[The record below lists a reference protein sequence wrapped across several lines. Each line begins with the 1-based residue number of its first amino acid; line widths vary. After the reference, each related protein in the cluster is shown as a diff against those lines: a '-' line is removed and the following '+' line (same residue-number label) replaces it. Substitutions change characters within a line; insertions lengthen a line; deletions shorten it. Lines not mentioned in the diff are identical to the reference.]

1 VGLQEIW
8 RNTLPGEYIAYQGN
22 DTQVTIEPVW
32 YAHAVRVDAVVRI
45 TSVDPDGNEST
56 ERESREQ
63 IDRDFDDFV
72 TQQEHRLIE
81 LGIDPQAGGIAVY
94 FPQREPAPQYT

>member
-8 RNTLPGEYIAYQGN
+8 RNTLPGEYIAYQGA

-32 YAHAVRVDAVVRI
+32 HTHSVRVDAVVQI
-45 TSVDPDGNEST
+45 TSLDPHGHT
-56 ERESREQ
+56 TTGRESREQ
-63 IDRDFDDFV
+63 IDRDFDDFI
-72 TQQEHRLIE
+72 TEQEQRLFE

-94 FPQREPAPQYT
+94 FPQRKPPPQFA

>member
-1 VGLQEIW
+1 MGLQEIW
-8 RNTLPGEYIAYQGN
+8 RNTLPGEYIAYQGK

-32 YAHAVRVDAVVRI
+32 YTHAVRVDAVVQI
-45 TSVDPDGNEST
+45 TSLDHDGNAST

-72 TQQEHRLIE
+72 IEQEQRLFE
-81 LGIDPQAGGIAVY
+81 LGLDPQAGGVAVH
-94 FPQREPAPQYT
+94 FPQREPAPQFA

>member
-8 RNTLPGEYIAYQGN
+8 RNTLPGEYIAYQGAG
-22 DTQVTIEPVW
+22 TQVTIEPVW
-32 YAHAVRVDAVVRI
+32 YTHSTRVDAVVRI
-45 TSVDPDGNEST
+45 TSMDPDRNESS

-63 IDRDFDDFV
+63 IDHDFDEFV

-94 FPQREPAPQYT
+94 FPQREPARQYT

>member
-8 RNTLPGEYIAYQGN
+8 RNTLPGEYIAYQGA

-32 YAHAVRVDAVVRI
+32 YAHSVRVDAVVRI
-45 TSVDPDGNEST
+45 TSSHHDGNESS

-63 IDRDFDDFV
+63 IDRDFDDFISE
-72 TQQEHRLIE
+72 QEQRLFE

-94 FPQREPAPQYT
+94 FPQREPAPQFA

>member
-8 RNTLPGEYIAYQGN
+8 RNALPGEYIAYYGR

-32 YAHAVRVDAVVRI
+32 YRHSARVDAIVRI
-45 TSVDPDGNEST
+45 TSVDANRNESS
-56 ERESREQ
+56 ERELREQ

-72 TQQEHRLIE
+72 SDQEQRLFK
-81 LGIDPQAGGIAVY
+81 LGLDPQAGGVAVH
-94 FPQREPAPQYT
+94 FPKRLPPPQHA

>member
-8 RNTLPGEYIAYQGN
+8 RNTLPGEYIAYQGA

-32 YAHAVRVDAVVRI
+32 YTHAVRVDAVVRI
-45 TSVDPDGNEST
+45 TSLNPDGDESS

-63 IDRDFDDFV
+63 IDRDFNDFI
-72 TQQEHRLIE
+72 TEQEERLFE
-81 LGIDPQAGGIAVY
+81 FGIDPQAGGIAVH
-94 FPQREPAPQYT
+94 FPQREPAPQFA